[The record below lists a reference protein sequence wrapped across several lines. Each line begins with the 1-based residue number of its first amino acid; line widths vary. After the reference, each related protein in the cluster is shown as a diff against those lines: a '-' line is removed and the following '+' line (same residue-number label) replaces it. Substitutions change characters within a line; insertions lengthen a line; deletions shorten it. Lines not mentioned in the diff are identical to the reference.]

1 MEVAEDN
8 PSVVHQPMMCQHC
21 NHAPCETVCPVAA
34 TTHSNEGINQMTYNR
49 CIGTRYCANNCPYKV
64 RRFNWFNYQAY
75 SKFTDFNPSTDD
87 LGRMVLNPDVTVRA
101 RGVMEKC
108 SLCVQ
113 RIQEGKLTAKKE
125 GRKVMDGEIQTA
137 CSSACPTQAIT
148 FGDLNDQ
155 NSKVLA
161 EARGDRSYR
170 VIEEVGTQANVYYQV
185 KVRNTESNIA

>member
-1 MEVAEDN
+1 
-8 PSVVHQPMMCQHC
+8 
-21 NHAPCETVCPVAA
+21 
-34 TTHSNEGINQMTYNR
+34 
-49 CIGTRYCANNCPYKV
+49 
-64 RRFNWFNYQAY
+64 
-75 SKFTDFNPSTDD
+75 
-87 LGRMVLNPDVTVRA
+87 MVLNPDVTVRA

-113 RIQEGKLTAKKE
+113 KIQEGKLTAKKE